1 MHTAADILPLPV
13 NVGWSILLTLGFWAV
28 GRLVRVDGS
37 DGGGVG
43 AGAGCTGPLIAIRRC
58 DEWGTVVVHAGVVC
72 GRYNSGYFAG
82 NFLLRDEA
90 LPLKAGPARGYGS
103 GNGVRRGQRESW
115 GLQPAELRT
124 LRSLKT
130 PALIQKF
137 IDGLTYQYADTAGS
151 PRRVLRERRGHC
163 LEGALLAAAAL
174 RVNGRPPLVMD
185 LESVRDDD
193 HVVALYRERGL
204 WGGIAKSN
212 YAGLR
217 FRSPVYRTLRELA
230 LSYFEHYYNL
240 RGERTLRAYSV
251 AVDLSRLDAKHWM
264 TDEEEVWS
272 VPELLI
278 AARHYPIV
286 PDKVARSLPR
296 MDRRSFEAGMHG
308 TVKH

>member
-1 MHTAADILPLPV
+1 MRA
-13 NVGWSILLTLGFWAV
+13 
-28 GRLVRVDGS
+28 GR
-37 DGGGVG
+37 
-43 AGAGCTGPLIAIRRC
+43 
-58 DEWGTVVVHAGVVC
+58 E
-72 GRYNSGYFAG
+72 
-82 NFLLRDEA
+82 
-90 LPLKAGPARGYGS
+90 S
-103 GNGVRRGQRESW
+103 GNGVRRGGGESW
-115 GLQPAELRT
+115 GLLPAELRT
-124 LRSLKT
+124 LRSLNT
-130 PALIQKF
+130 PVKIQKF

-217 FRSPVYRTLRELA
+217 FRAPVYRTLRELA

-251 AVDLSRLDAKHWM
+251 AVDLSRLDARHWM

-286 PDKVARSLPR
+286 PDKVARALPR